1 MKHLVNTYFFPLIQ
15 GYVCSREVII
25 ISRELKERFIRAR
38 IPVQRNA
45 PIVVMII
52 DSRTDEDETRLST
65 PARLI
70 SQMMAADLEEIP
82 HFRLF
87 LARLCLWIPLA
98 LLDPFLLSSHRHR

>member
-1 MKHLVNTYFFPLIQ
+1 MCAPERLLLFL
-15 GYVCSREVII
+15 
-25 ISRELKERFIRAR
+25 ELKERFIRAR
-38 IPVQRNA
+38 IPVERNA

-52 DSRTDEDETRLST
+52 DSRTDEDETSLPT
-65 PARLI
+65 PASLI
-70 SQMMAADLEEIP
+70 SQMMAANLDEIS